1 MTNRY
6 ADNIRRIVG
15 TEADKKGLSAAP
27 EKPSISSFRGIGYMT
42 NQNTAAGTGTNS
54 PGSQTPDAILSD
66 VNVDFENFKK
76 RTQTQLES
84 TDGDSNTEIDPNTGT
99 ATNGARRTDTAGV
112 KDAENLFDGDTDQTK
127 QSSRDNSEYSQNN
140 RNNENTSTLNG
151 ITGLGDPNNSD
162 EAVRLVFHSDNY
174 PIAATLDQLGNTLH
188 QAFDALN
195 AAGDYDAPEI
205 YDFQSGYYWEVAGS
219 GNPSPEQGAG
229 PQLAAEAAKT
239 YLDAN
244 PPGGRFGPFSII
256 EMVPSGSPAT
266 SYTIKYQDGAVPGA
280 PGQFTLTMA
289 RIDCVGTPPDDAGS
303 CPAQA
308 PVETKLPDGT
318 AIQIRYDKGLFKTSS
333 LSDNASL
340 NLSHRDKSR
349 VNLSF
354 GSGRFMSAEAG
365 KDGGFLIY
373 ETATEGAAPS
383 GNVYVYGPNRQLQH
397 VVGAA
402 FIDNYRP

>member
-27 EKPSISSFRGIGYMT
+27 EKPSITSFRGIGYMT
-42 NQNTAAGTGTNS
+42 NQNTAAGTSTNS

-84 TDGDSNTEIDPNTGT
+84 TDGDSNTEIDPYTGT
-99 ATNGARRTDTAGV
+99 ATNGARRTDSSGV
-112 KDAENLFDGDTDQTK
+112 KDAENFFDGDTDQDK
-127 QSSRDNSEYSQNN
+127 KGSRSNSEHSQKNK
-140 RNNENTSTLNG
+140 NNENTSTLNG
-151 ITGLGDPNNSD
+151 LTGLGDPNNGD
-162 EAVRLVFHSDNY
+162 EPVRLVFHSDNY
-174 PIAATLDQLGNTLH
+174 PIATTLDQLGNTLH

-195 AAGDYDAPEI
+195 SAGDYDAPEI
-205 YDFQSGYYWEVAGS
+205 FGFQSGFYWEVAGS

-229 PQLAAEAAKT
+229 PQLAAEAAKN
-239 YLDAN
+239 YLDTN
-244 PPGGRFGPFSII
+244 PPGGRFGPFTII
-256 EMVPSGSPAT
+256 EMVGSGSPAT
-266 SYTIKYQDGAVPGA
+266 SYTIKYQDTIVPGA

-289 RIDCVGTPPDDAGS
+289 RVDCLIPPPDDASS

-318 AIQIRYDKGLFKTSS
+318 PIQIRYVRGLFKTSA

-340 NLSHRDKSR
+340 NLSHREKSK

-354 GSGRFMSAEAG
+354 GTNRFMSAEAA
-365 KDGGFLIY
+365 KDGGFLLY
-373 ETATEGAAPS
+373 ETATEGSAPS
-383 GNVYVYGPNRQLQH
+383 GNVYVFSPSRQLQH
-397 VVGAA
+397 VIGAA
-402 FIDNYRP
+402 FIDSYRP